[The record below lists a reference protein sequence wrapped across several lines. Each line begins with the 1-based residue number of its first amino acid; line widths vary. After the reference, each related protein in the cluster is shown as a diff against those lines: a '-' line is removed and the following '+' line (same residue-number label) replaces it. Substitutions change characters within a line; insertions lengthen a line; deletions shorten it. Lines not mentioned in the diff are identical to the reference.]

1 MTIAEKLNSVDSSF
15 LSEDLI
21 SDQIISSH
29 QYKEL
34 YDQLDNQ
41 LTLLYEKEIE
51 FLYEQRLKNT
61 MSSQEKH
68 TMNQLSS
75 ITDSMDHLLG
85 AAGLNDYE
93 VIARIAKAFQIDH
106 VHDIGCNLGIQGK
119 LFHDRRIKY
128 TGYDTESTFE
138 FPLLK
143 QFNENIECVQKEYPF
158 LIHTSKGKHM
168 LISRLCLGY
177 FKKDDETTKR
187 IIKEF
192 DIVFLICSD
201 HSFIQK
207 FDGYRIFK
215 YMKRSKQWKETNFHD
230 LDGSSDFLLMKD
242 SR

>member
-1 MTIAEKLNSVDSSF
+1 MTIAEKLNSIDSSIM
-15 LSEDLI
+15 SKDLI
-21 SDQIISSH
+21 SDKIISLL

-51 FLYEQRLKNT
+51 FLYEQESKNT
-61 MSSQEKH
+61 LSSEEKH

-75 ITDSMDHLLG
+75 ITDSMDHLFG

-128 TGYDTESTFE
+128 TGYDTGSTFE

-143 QFNENIECVQKEYPF
+143 TFNQNIECLQKEYPF
-158 LIHTSKGKHM
+158 PIDTSKEKHM

-177 FKKDDETTKR
+177 FKKDNETAKR
-187 IIKEF
+187 IIKDF

-207 FDGYRIFK
+207 FDGYRVFK
-215 YMKRSKQWKETNFHD
+215 YMKRSKQWKETSFHD

>member
-1 MTIAEKLNSVDSSF
+1 MTIAEKLNSIDSSI

-51 FLYEQRLKNT
+51 FLYEQESKNT
-61 MSSQEKH
+61 MSSEEKH
-68 TMNQLSS
+68 TMNQLSN
-75 ITDSMDHLLG
+75 IIDSMDHLFG

-93 VIARIAKAFQIDH
+93 VIARIANAFQVDH

-143 QFNENIECVQKEYPF
+143 QFENIECVQKEYPF
-158 LIHTSKGKHM
+158 PIDTSKGKYM
-168 LISRLCLGY
+168 LVSRLCLGY
-177 FKKDDETTKR
+177 FKKDDETISFFHPEIRWLSCIQIHEK
-187 IIKEF
+187 IKTMERN
-192 DIVFLICSD
+192 
-201 HSFIQK
+201 K
-207 FDGYRIFK
+207 F
-215 YMKRSKQWKETNFHD
+215 S
-230 LDGSSDFLLMKD
+230 
-242 SR
+242 

>member
-1 MTIAEKLNSVDSSF
+1 MTIAEKLNSIDSSI

-51 FLYEQRLKNT
+51 FLYEQESKNT
-61 MSSQEKH
+61 MSSEEKH
-68 TMNQLSS
+68 TMNQLSN
-75 ITDSMDHLLG
+75 IIDSMDHLFG

-93 VIARIAKAFQIDH
+93 VIARIANAFQVDH

-143 QFNENIECVQKEYPF
+143 QFENIECVQKEYPF
-158 LIHTSKGKHM
+158 PIDTSKGKYM
-168 LISRLCLGY
+168 LVSRLCLGY
-177 FKKDDETTKR
+177 FKKR
-187 IIKEF
+187 
-192 DIVFLICSD
+192 
-201 HSFIQK
+201 
-207 FDGYRIFK
+207 
-215 YMKRSKQWKETNFHD
+215 
-230 LDGSSDFLLMKD
+230 
-242 SR
+242 